1 MARTS
6 NPVALTIALPGD
18 IADALHKA
26 AAARGWTAES
36 LAADCIAQSLEVAIR
51 HRVAL
56 ERIDQVDE
64 ALIDLAKFLDVIKAV
79 TENAE
84 KAEICRYKPAAA

>member
-36 LAADCIAQSLEVAIR
+36 LAADCIAQSLEAAIR

-56 ERIDQVDE
+56 
-64 ALIDLAKFLDVIKAV
+64 
-79 TENAE
+79 
-84 KAEICRYKPAAA
+84 